1 MCLPSLRSKEICPK
15 YLFKAPLLC
24 LSVFLPSVFLNRGY
38 VIREGGF
45 REDGNIKTVFLA

>member
-15 YLFKAPLLC
+15 YLFKGPLLC
-24 LSVFLPSVFLNRGY
+24 LSVFLLSVFLDGGY
-38 VIREGGF
+38 MIGVGGF